1 MNFVNILLAFILFAV
16 IGGVL
21 GLVLAFASKVFEV
34 KTDER
39 ITAIKNA
46 LPGANCGGCGYA
58 GCENLAA
65 AVVRGEAKVNA
76 CVAGDINVARAVGL
90 IMGVEAESPVKLRA
104 QVMCSGTDEYSKKKY
119 IYAGA
124 QDCLSAVRM
133 GGGDKICPNGC
144 IGKGSC
150 VAACRFDAISVKD
163 GVASVDYNIC
173 KGCGSCAAA
182 CPKHLIKLIPFNSA
196 HWVGCMSVDK
206 GADTRKYC
214 SVGCIS
220 CHLCEKNCP
229 SGAITV
235 NDFVA
240 AIDYSKCIGC
250 DKCIGVCPRKII
262 WSGKTQSRSSTI
274 KLNENG
280 NA

>member
-1 MNFVNILLAFILFAV
+1 MINILLAFILFAN

-21 GLVLAFASKVFEV
+21 GFMLAFASKVFEV
-34 KTDER
+34 KTDGR
-39 ITAIKNA
+39 ITAVKAA

-58 GCENLAA
+58 GCDVLAE
-65 AVVRGEAKVNA
+65 AVVRGDAKANA
-76 CVAGDINVARAVGL
+76 CIVGGIKVAKAVGAV
-90 IMGVEAESPVKLRA
+90 MGVEAESPVRLRA

-124 QDCLSAVRM
+124 QDCLSATRM

-150 VAACRFDAISVKD
+150 VSVCRFDAIKVKD
-163 GVASVDYNIC
+163 GVACVDYNIC
-173 KGCGSCAAA
+173 KGCGTCAAA
-182 CPKHLIKLIPFNSA
+182 CPKHLIKLIPFESA

-214 SVGCIS
+214 DVGCIG
-220 CHLCEKNCP
+220 CHMCEKNCP
-229 SGAITV
+229 SGAIKI

-240 AIDYSKCIGC
+240 AIDYSRCIGC
-250 DKCIGVCPRKII
+250 DKCISVCPRKII
-262 WSGKTQSRSSTI
+262 WSDKTQSRNLTI
-274 KLNENG
+274 KLSENG
-280 NA
+280 AAG